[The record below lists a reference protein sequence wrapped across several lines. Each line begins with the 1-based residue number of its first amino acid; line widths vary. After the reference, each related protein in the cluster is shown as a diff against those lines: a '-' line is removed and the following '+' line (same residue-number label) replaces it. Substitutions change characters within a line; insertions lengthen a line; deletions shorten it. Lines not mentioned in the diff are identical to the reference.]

1 MNLRF
6 LEAFY
11 WIAKLGSFSAAAARL
26 HATPAA
32 ISERIR
38 TLEED
43 LGVRVFE
50 RDSRRVQLTA
60 AGLRLLP
67 YAEQMLNLRD
77 AMKKS
82 VQDGSGQTGIISIG
96 VIESVVH
103 TWLPQ
108 VLREMTQVYPGITV
122 ELYSDSTPRLK
133 EELRADHLN
142 LALLADEVES
152 DLFESVPLASD
163 EMVWVAHPDIA
174 VEAVDA
180 KSFEALLARQPVM
193 TFMRDTPAYRDV
205 RRVLSNIIGVRIN
218 PFSSIAGIIAVLRSG
233 YGIAAMPSR
242 VMRGYVADGHLAE
255 ICCGPRLAPLRIL
268 LARPA
273 SAKEPVVDAV
283 ADLVAAVCTRLAA
296 EPAARP

>member
-60 AGLRLLP
+60 PGQRLLP

-77 AMKKS
+77 TMKKS
-82 VQDGSGQTGIISIG
+82 VQDSSAQTGIISLG
-96 VIESVVH
+96 VIESVIH

-133 EELRADHLN
+133 EELRADHLD
-142 LALLADEVES
+142 LALLADEVDG
-152 DLFESVPLASD
+152 DLFECVPLASD
-163 EMVWVAHPDIA
+163 EMIWVAHPAIA
-174 VEAVDA
+174 AEAVDA
-180 KSFEALLARQPVM
+180 KSFEALLANQPVM

-205 RRVLSNIIGVRIN
+205 RRVLSNVIGVRIN

-242 VMRGYVADGHLAE
+242 VVHGYMADGHLAA
-255 ICCGPRLAPLRIL
+255 ICCGPKLAPLRIL
-268 LARPA
+268 LARPVR
-273 SAKEPVVDAV
+273 AKESVVDAV
-283 ADLVAAVCTRLAA
+283 ADLIATVCIQLAS
-296 EPAARP
+296 EPAR

>member
-43 LGVRVFE
+43 LGVRVLE
-50 RDSRRVQLTA
+50 RDSRRVVLSPH
-60 AGLRLLP
+60 GERLLP

-77 AMKKS
+77 AMKRS
-82 VQDGSGQTGIISIG
+82 VQDSSGQTGIISIG

-103 TWLPQ
+103 TWLPR
-108 VLREMTQVYPGITV
+108 VLQELTRVYPGITV

-133 EELRADHLN
+133 EELRSERLH
-142 LALLADEVES
+142 LALLADEMETE
-152 DLFESVPLASD
+152 LFENVPLASD
-163 EMVWVAHPDIA
+163 AMIWVAHPAIGA
-174 VEAVDA
+174 EAHDA
-180 KSFEALLARQPVM
+180 GSFESILARQPVM
-193 TFMRDTPAYRDV
+193 TFARDTPAFRDV
-205 RRVLSNIIGVRIN
+205 RRALSNVIGVRIN
-218 PFSSIAGIIAVLRSG
+218 PFSSITATVAVLRNG
-233 YGIAAMPSR
+233 YGIAAMPQR
-242 VMRGYVADGHLAE
+242 VAGPYLAEGALAE
-255 ICCGPRLAPLRIL
+255 IHCGPRLAPLRML

-273 SAKEPVVDAV
+273 VGKEPVVDAV
-283 ADLVAAVCTRLAA
+283 ADLVTEVCMQLGS
-296 EPAARP
+296 EV

>member
-11 WIAKLGSFSAAAARL
+11 WIAKLGSFSAAATKL

-50 RDSRRVQLTA
+50 RDSRRVVLTPQ
-60 AGLRLLP
+60 GQRLLP

-82 VQDGSGQTGIISIG
+82 VQDGAEQTGIISIG

-108 VLREMTQVYPGITV
+108 VLQELTQVYPGITV

-142 LALLADEVES
+142 LALLADEVEG
-152 DLFESVPLASD
+152 DLFETVPLASD
-163 EMVWVAHPDIA
+163 AMAWVAHPDIA
-174 VEAVDA
+174 AQVTDT
-180 KSFEALLARQPVM
+180 KSFEAILARQPVM
-193 TFMRDTPAYRDV
+193 TFVRDTPAYRDV
-205 RRVLSNIIGVRIN
+205 RRALGNVIGVRIN

-233 YGIAAMPSR
+233 YGLAAMPSR
-242 VMRGYVADGHLAE
+242 VVSSYVKQGVLADVP
-255 ICCGPRLAPLRIL
+255 CGPRLAPLRLL

-273 SAKEPVVDAV
+273 AGKEPVVDAV
-283 ADLVAAVCTRLAA
+283 ADLVTTVCVRLAA
-296 EPAARP
+296 QGL

>member
-11 WIAKLGSFSAAAARL
+11 WIAKLGSFSAAAAKL

-60 AGLRLLP
+60 SGQRLLP

-82 VQDGSGQTGIISIG
+82 VQDSSAQTGIISIG

-108 VLREMTQVYPGITV
+108 VLGELTRVYPGITV

-142 LALLADEVES
+142 LALLADEVDS

-163 EMVWVAHPDIA
+163 SMIWVAHPKTA
-174 VEAVDA
+174 ALAVDT
-180 KSFEALLARQPVM
+180 KSFEAVLASQPVM
-193 TFMRDTPAYRDV
+193 TFVRDTPAYRDV

-218 PFSSIAGIIAVLRSG
+218 PFSSITGIIAMLRSG
-233 YGIAAMPSR
+233 YGIAALPAR
-242 VMRGYVADGHLAE
+242 VANSYIAQGQLAE
-255 ICCGPRLAPLRIL
+255 IGCGPKLAPLRLL

-273 SAKEPVVDAV
+273 SGREPVVDAV
-283 ADLVAAVCTRLAA
+283 ADLVATACIRLAEQ
-296 EPAARP
+296 EPS

>member
-50 RDSRRVQLTA
+50 RDSRRVVLTS
-60 AGLRLLP
+60 AGHRLLP

-77 AMKKS
+77 TMKKA
-82 VQDGSGQTGIISIG
+82 VQDSSGQTGIISIG

-108 VLREMTQVYPGITV
+108 VLRELTQVYPGITV

-133 EELRADHLN
+133 EELRAGHLN
-142 LALLADEVES
+142 LALMADEMDSE
-152 DLFESVPLASD
+152 LFESVPLASD
-163 EMVWVAHPDIA
+163 SMIWVAQPEIA
-174 VEAVDA
+174 TLAVDA
-180 KSFEALLARQPVM
+180 KSFEALLAAQPVM
-193 TFMRDTPAYRDV
+193 TFVRDTPAYRDV
-205 RRVLSNIIGVRIN
+205 RRILSNIIGVRIN

-233 YGIAAMPSR
+233 YGIAALPAR
-242 VMRGYVADGHLAE
+242 VANSYIADGHLTE
-255 ICCGPRLAPLRIL
+255 ICCGPKLAPLRLL
-268 LARPA
+268 LARPV

-283 ADLVAAVCTRLAA
+283 ADLVAAVCIRLAVQ
-296 EPAARP
+296 EPA